1 MTKRTV
7 VGTVVAVAVVAAA
20 AGGGWWWYDQ
30 GQRKADQAAQAAITA
45 YAKGWQKR
53 SFGDVTFESAVGNDR
68 SPAEWQADFDTVTS
82 GLGKSTP
89 VTVKAEPVSREGDRA
104 SSTFRV
110 TWTLAGGVP
119 WTYTVPVK
127 ARLDD
132 SGDWRIVPPVDASPW
147 HPELKPGDKLTAT
160 RTWGTRGDLL
170 DLKGK
175 PLMPMGKVYPVQ
187 LDPGRANADT
197 ARALEKIVDE
207 PAGSLVAKLQA
218 AQKSGSKAPI
228 AVITYRQAD
237 FDARRDKLDALK
249 GVIYPAREQ
258 PLASSRTFGQPLLGS
273 FGPVN
278 AEMVDK
284 GKGRY
289 AVGDFAGTSGL
300 QGQYDSV
307 LGGTAGVKVVSSGRP
322 STPMFEKAA
331 VDGLDVQTTLDPTV
345 QAAAEKALT
354 GTKDIPSALVAVDVK
369 SGGVL
374 ASANSPALGFDR
386 AITGRYP
393 PGSAFKV
400 ATTYALLT
408 GNKVTPTTQVSCP
421 KTLTVDGRSFKN
433 FEGGA
438 ITNPTFAED
447 FAQSCNTAFIQ
458 LADKLGDDDLAKA
471 ATALGIG
478 TGWGKAL
485 GVANAFDGSVPTNNG
500 KTDKASASI
509 GQGRNLVSPLA
520 LAQLAANVARGST
533 VPPSL
538 VTEPKP
544 ADDVDRTP
552 KPLDPKVVTQL
563 QSLMRG
569 VVTSG
574 SGTAVKDVPGGPVH
588 GKSGTAEFGDK
599 NPPETH
605 AWFIGYQGDVAFAVL
620 VEKGRSGGSVAAPVA
635 KAFLTELAR

>member
-1 MTKRTV
+1 MWDMTKRTV
-7 VGTVVAVAVVAAA
+7 VGTVVAVALVAAA

-30 GQRKADQAAQAAITA
+30 GQRKADQAARDEVASFAAA
-45 YAKGWQKR
+45 WAKR
-53 SFGDVTFESAVGNDR
+53 SVEGVSFEGTTGA
-68 SPAEWQADFDTVTS
+68 AAQKDFTATTG
-82 GLGKSTP
+82 GLGTGP
-89 VTVKAEPVSREGDRA
+89 VTVVPGDVRRSGDTA
-104 SSTFRV
+104 TATLDV
-110 TWTLAGGVP
+110 TWNLAGGVP
-119 WTYTVPVK
+119 WTYAVPVTVS
-127 ARLDD
+127 RVGGGD
-132 SGDWRIVPPVDASPW
+132 SWAVDVPTDRSPW
-147 HPELKPGDKLTAT
+147 HPELKAGDKLTAS
-160 RTWGTRGDLL
+160 RTWGERGDLL
-170 DLKGK
+170 DAKGK

-187 LDPGRANADT
+187 IDPGRAT
-197 ARALEKIVDE
+197 AETVRALEKIVDE
-207 PAGSLVAKLQA
+207 PAGSLVAKLEA

-228 AVITYRQAD
+228 PVITYRKSD
-237 FDARRDKLDALK
+237 FDARRDKLDALQ

-258 PLASSRTFGQPLLGS
+258 PLAPSRTFGQPLLGS
-273 FGPVN
+273 FGPVS

-331 VDGLDVQTTLDPTV
+331 VDGKDVQTTLDPAV
-345 QAAAEKALT
+345 QTAAEKALT
-354 GTKDIPSALVAVDVK
+354 GTKDIPSALVAVDVRT
-369 SGGVL
+369 GGVL

-408 GNKVTPTTQVSCP
+408 GGKVTPTTPVSCP
-421 KTLTVDGRSFKN
+421 QTLTVDGRSYKN

-438 ITNPTFAED
+438 ISNPTFAED

-458 LADKLGDDDLAKA
+458 LAAKLGDDDLAKA

-509 GQGRNLVSPLA
+509 GQGRNLVSPLT
-520 LAQLAANVARGST
+520 LAQMAANVARGST

-544 ADDVDRTP
+544 EAEIDRTP
-552 KPLDPKVVTQL
+552 KPLDTKVVNQIRT
-563 QSLMRG
+563 LMRG
-569 VVTSG
+569 VVTGG

-605 AWFIGYQGDVAFAVL
+605 AWFIGYQGNVAFAVL
-620 VEKGRSGGSVAAPVA
+620 VEKGRSGGSVAAPIA
-635 KAFLTELAR
+635 KTFLTELAR